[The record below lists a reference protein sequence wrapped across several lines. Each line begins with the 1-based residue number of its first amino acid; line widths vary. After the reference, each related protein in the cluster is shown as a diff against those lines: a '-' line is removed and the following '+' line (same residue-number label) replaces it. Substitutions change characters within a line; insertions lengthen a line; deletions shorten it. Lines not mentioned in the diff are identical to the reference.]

1 MLLTGSGVVVEVEA
15 RFGELEGER
24 PDGFV
29 AVNVVGAAE
38 DAPDVGELEA
48 GELELDEVF
57 GFFVTEESVG
67 GGVVATDAIERK
79 KRRGETMI
87 GLNDNSLL
95 VGAESGEF
103 FGGVF
108 DDREVTPS
116 VSDEE
121 VFGNGARNA
130 LEGVEGLASS
140 ATMLRDVTDEM

>member
-1 MLLTGSGVVVEVEA
+1 M
-15 RFGELEGER
+15 
-24 PDGFV
+24 
-29 AVNVVGAAE
+29 GAAE

-48 GELELDEVF
+48 GELELDEMF
-57 GFFVTEESVG
+57 SFFVTEESVG

-103 FGGVF
+103 FGSVF
-108 DDREVTPS
+108 DDREVAPS

-121 VFGNGARNA
+121 VLGNGARNA
-130 LEGVEGLASS
+130 LEGVEGLASG